1 VQKRNPIQ
9 NARLTSGDV
18 PILIFLPEGG
28 TKANI
33 NRTTPTSQNMLTL
46 GASRQP
52 ITTGRMEDT
61 GEVIPLPW

>member
-1 VQKRNPIQ
+1 MQD
-9 NARLTSGDV
+9 ARLTSEDV
-18 PILIFLPEGG
+18 HILIFLPKGG

-33 NRTTPTSQNMLTL
+33 IRATPTSQNMLTL